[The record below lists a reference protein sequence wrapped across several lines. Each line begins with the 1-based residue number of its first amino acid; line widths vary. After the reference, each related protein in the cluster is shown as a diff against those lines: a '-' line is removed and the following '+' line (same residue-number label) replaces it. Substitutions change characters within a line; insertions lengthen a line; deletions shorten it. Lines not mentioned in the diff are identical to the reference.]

1 MTRYEVKPVARNGLL
16 ARLAAMKIKAPWEIF
31 PHKALVATGEIDA
44 LYELL
49 R

>member
-16 ARLAAMKIKAPWEIF
+16 ARLATMKNNAPWEIF
-31 PHKALVATGEIDA
+31 PYKALVAAGEIDA